1 MEGPEQVPVEVP
13 HETVG
18 RQSGNSITGHLDVL
32 SVSPSSFP
40 ERH

>member
-1 MEGPEQVPVEVP
+1 MERSEQVPVEVP
-13 HETVG
+13 HEAVG
-18 RQSGNSITGHLDVL
+18 RQPGNSITGHFDVL